1 MRKNFTCSTGWFRSG
16 LWVAGFSAVVGWVVV
31 SVALDSPLLGGEE
44 PLTLKGHNGLV
55 WNVTP
60 TAD

>member
-1 MRKNFTCSTGWFRSG
+1 MQKISTHSTGWFRSG
-16 LWVAGFSAVVGWVVV
+16 PWRARFSAVTGWVLVCA
-31 SVALDSPLLGGEE
+31 ALISPLLGGEE